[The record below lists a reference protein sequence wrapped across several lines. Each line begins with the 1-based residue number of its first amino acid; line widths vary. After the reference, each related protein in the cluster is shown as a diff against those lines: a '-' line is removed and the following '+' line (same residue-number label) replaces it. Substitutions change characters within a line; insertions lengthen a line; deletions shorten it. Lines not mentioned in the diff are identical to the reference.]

1 MNSSFSKKIIKSKKG
16 QGLIEY
22 LILVALIA
30 VGSIA
35 VLKVVGQNVTKQYER
50 VNRAL
55 GATGSSS
62 ISIDSV
68 ADSQLRRKDLSN
80 FMEGAKQ

>member
-1 MNSSFSKKIIKSKKG
+1 MKLSFNKNLMKSKKG

-30 VGSIA
+30 VGTIG
-35 VLKVVGQNVTKQYER
+35 VIKVVGQNVTKQYER

-55 GATGSSS
+55 GANGKATITLEG
-62 ISIDSV
+62 V
-68 ADSQLRRKDLSN
+68 ADSQMKKKDLSN
-80 FMEGAKQ
+80 FMDGAK

>member
-1 MNSSFSKKIIKSKKG
+1 MKSKKKILTNQKG

-30 VGSIA
+30 VGTIG
-35 VLKVVGQNVTKQYER
+35 VVRVVGNNVAKNFEN

-55 GATGSSS
+55 GAQKTQALK
-62 ISIDSV
+62 IENAPDSTL
-68 ADSQLRRKDLSN
+68 QKKDLSN
-80 FMEGAKQ
+80 FIEGSR